1 MNFRTVLENYRPC
14 NEQEAQDKRMMLY
27 YADHFEDI
35 LNRSNE
41 TAHLTASAWIVNK
54 THDRVLMVFHNIYN
68 SWSWTGGHAD
78 GDGDL
83 LRVAIKEAC
92 EETHLENVRPLSEE
106 AFSIEIL
113 TVAAHFKRGK
123 YVVPHLHLNVTYLLE
138 ADDGQNISANPEEN
152 SAAAWFSLDEA
163 VEASTEPDMKIIYRK
178 LNEKL
183 NALCASD
190 RR

>member
-1 MNFRTVLENYRPC
+1 MDFRTMLENYHPC

-35 LNRSNE
+35 LYRSNE
-41 TAHLTASAWIVNK
+41 TVHLTSSAWIVNK
-54 THDRVLMVFHNIYN
+54 SHDRVLMIFHNIYN

-78 GDGDL
+78 GDSDL
-83 LRVAIKEAC
+83 LQVAIKEAR
-92 EETHLENVRPLSEE
+92 EETHIEDVRPVTED
-106 AFSIEIL
+106 AFSVEIL

-138 ADDGQNISANPEEN
+138 ADDGQSIRANPEEN
-152 SAAAWFSLDEA
+152 SAAAWFSLEEA

-178 LNEKL
+178 LNDKL
-183 NALCASD
+183 RAIHE
-190 RR
+190 